1 MVART
6 VLLAICCWAAPTA
19 ANNRRWTGHLGDA
32 ELRQRILGPDGFYGS
47 NLWDSKGC
55 LGAAA
60 TSNHQVFLP
69 ETRKN
74 GTVAVPSKAR
84 DVDCYVRTRWRS
96 FAANPV
102 SAESKGKKIGV
113 TINGELQRV
122 DPNTTISERV
132 I

>member
-6 VLLAICCWAAPTA
+6 ALLASLGCRWAAATT
-19 ANNRRWTGHLGDA
+19 NRRWTGFLGDA

-74 GTVAVPSKAR
+74 GTVAVPSNAR
-84 DVDCYVRTRWRS
+84 DVDCYVR
-96 FAANPV
+96 
-102 SAESKGKKIGV
+102 
-113 TINGELQRV
+113 
-122 DPNTTISERV
+122 
-132 I
+132 

>member
-19 ANNRRWTGHLGDA
+19 ANNRRWTGYHLGDA
-32 ELRQRILGPDGFYGS
+32 ELRQRILDPNGGFYGP
-47 NLWDSKGC
+47 NLWDQKGMPQRR
-55 LGAAA
+55 A

-74 GTVAVPSKAR
+74 GTVAVPSRAR

-102 SAESKGKKIGV
+102 RY
-113 TINGELQRV
+113 RV
-122 DPNTTISERV
+122 ER
-132 I
+132 